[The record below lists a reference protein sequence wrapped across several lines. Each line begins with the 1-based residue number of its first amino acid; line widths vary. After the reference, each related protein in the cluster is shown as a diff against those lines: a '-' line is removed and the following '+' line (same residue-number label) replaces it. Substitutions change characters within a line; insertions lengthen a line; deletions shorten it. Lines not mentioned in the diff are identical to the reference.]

1 MVDFWCKQISEMLGV
16 GEIDGQW
23 MILDY
28 RTVAVW
34 QALFNLQWYLQEH
47 LGSCDDSGVQRVF
60 SRCWTSPQCTW
71 ILWAPG
77 CHSLWMRTGI
87 LWWRTRVFHN
97 WDSGIN
103 WMAVGGS
110 QEALHPP
117 LGLWAG
123 LASLLYFIVSSWC
136 RQQISE
142 DGAAETT
149 LTETFPSWL
158 ETLGTRAWD
167 MPTSSSW
174 IKSAPYSLI
183 ASTMNLTWK

>member
-1 MVDFWCKQISEMLGV
+1 MGNGWFWTTELWQSEKPFSTCSDTSKNIWDPVMTLGYKESSP
-16 GEIDGQW
+16 GAGLPHNAPE
-23 MILDY
+23 
-28 RTVAVW
+28 
-34 QALFNLQWYLQEH
+34 FSEH
-47 LGSCDDSGVQRVF
+47 RDAPACGWGRVF
-60 SRCWTSPQCTW
+60 
-71 ILWAPG
+71 
-77 CHSLWMRTGI
+77 
-87 LWWRTRVFHN
+87 LWWRTRVFDN

-117 LGLWAG
+117 LGLWAA
-123 LASLLYFIVSSWC
+123 LASVLYFIVSSWC

-142 DGAAETT
+142 DGATGAA